1 MLRCYRRNLAAR
13 RTSGER
19 SSRVFLKSFHGSDAI
34 LAYAAA
40 MKTPEYRTTF
50 AFVAIML
57 AGIVV
62 GWILVLDLFLR
73 RY

>member
-1 MLRCYRRNLAAR
+1 
-13 RTSGER
+13 
-19 SSRVFLKSFHGSDAI
+19 
-34 LAYAAA
+34 